1 MVYRGGIEMNMK
13 AAFLLL
19 WIAAR
24 WGHAVAE
31 EARAAWDRRER
42 EVVVIG
48 GESMRKA
55 SDG

>member
-1 MVYRGGIEMNMK
+1 MQNKK

-24 WGHAVAE
+24 WGHKVAD
-31 EARAAWDRRER
+31 EARAAWEKREREER

-48 GESMRKA
+48 GESMRKERER
-55 SDG
+55 

>member
-1 MVYRGGIEMNMK
+1 MTDYQKK

-24 WGHAVAE
+24 WGHAVAD
-31 EARAAWDRRER
+31 EARAAWEKRELEER

-48 GESMRKA
+48 GESMRA
-55 SDG
+55 AR